1 MTKPTQR
8 EIARLLA
15 TRATPEPPAGLAER
29 IKAEI
34 PGSIRLDRRTYQPG
48 RRWLMP
54 RLIEGLHPS
63 WLVAASVLLVAGMG
77 MMAARIPSQP
87 DDVWKWMALSG
98 VVHIDDIV
106 VTAPAPAEPQGIAV
120 AMAQPRASKGF
131 RIPVPARQKVAS
143 ASRNAE
149 GADELGLVAKDA
161 EKVPAVA
168 QPEAVAM
175 VAAPPTGAMDLRV
188 SDGGEALPGT
198 TITATR
204 AGAPEQGARAA
215 VSDAAG
221 HASLRGL
228 PPGAYRV
235 RSEAQG
241 FEPAEKGGKVA
252 AGATSEV
259 GVTMPKAKMGEEVTV
274 GGAAPV
280 ASTPA
285 QAAAAMSRPS
295 RVQAQDGV
303 GKEENAVTVVILDE
317 AERPCEGVTVTLERL
332 GHGAIETRTA
342 RTDAGGTATFRGV
355 PPASYRALAAA
366 PSIAPAQVIVAVAS
380 ERASTRVELHVRAQS
395 RH

>member
-54 RLIEGLHPS
+54 PLIEGLHPS

-77 MMAARIPSQP
+77 MVAARIPSQP

-131 RIPVPARQKVAS
+131 RIPVPARQKIAS

-149 GADELGLVAKDA
+149 SADELGLVAKDA
-161 EKVPAVA
+161 EK
-168 QPEAVAM
+168 
-175 VAAPPTGAMDLRV
+175 
-188 SDGGEALPGT
+188 
-198 TITATR
+198 
-204 AGAPEQGARAA
+204 
-215 VSDAAG
+215 
-221 HASLRGL
+221 
-228 PPGAYRV
+228 
-235 RSEAQG
+235 
-241 FEPAEKGGKVA
+241 KVEIA
-252 AGATSEV
+252 AGATAEI
-259 GVTMPKAKMGEEVTV
+259 GVTMPKAKMAEEVAV
-274 GGAAPV
+274 MGAAAV
-280 ASTPA
+280 TPTSA
-285 QAAAAMSRPS
+285 QAVAAMSRPS
-295 RVQAQDGV
+295 RVQARGGI

-332 GHGAIETRTA
+332 GQGAFETRTA
-342 RTDAGGTATFRGV
+342 RTDSGGTATFRGV

-366 PSIAPAQVIVAVAS
+366 PSIATAQVIVAVAS
-380 ERASTRVELHVRAQS
+380 DRAPTRVELHVRTLS

>member
-15 TRATPEPPAGLAER
+15 TRATLEPPAGLAER

-54 RLIEGLHPS
+54 PLIEGLHPS

-77 MMAARIPSQP
+77 MVAARIPSQP

-106 VTAPAPAEPQGIAV
+106 VTAPAPAESHGIAV

-131 RIPVPARQKVAS
+131 RIPVPARQKIAAS
-143 ASRNAE
+143 
-149 GADELGLVAKDA
+149 
-161 EKVPAVA
+161 
-168 QPEAVAM
+168 
-175 VAAPPTGAMDLRV
+175 
-188 SDGGEALPGT
+188 
-198 TITATR
+198 R

-221 HASLRGL
+221 RASLRGL
-228 PPGAYRV
+228 PPGEYRV

-241 FEPAEKGGKVA
+241 FEPDEKKVEIA
-252 AGATSEV
+252 AGATAET
-259 GVTMPKAKMGEEVTV
+259 GVTMPKAKMAEEAAVR
-274 GGAAPV
+274 GGAPV
-280 ASTPA
+280 TPTSA

-295 RVQAQDGV
+295 RVQARGGI
-303 GKEENAVTVVILDE
+303 GKDENSVTVVILDE

-332 GHGAIETRTA
+332 GQGAFETRTA
-342 RTDAGGTATFRGV
+342 RTDSGGTATFRGV

-380 ERASTRVELHVRAQS
+380 ERASTRVELHVRALS